1 MSTSRRGFTLVELLI
16 VIAIIGLLM
25 GLLLPAVQGA
35 RERARMATCNNN
47 QRQLGLAIFDKT
59 LSGGK
64 GEYPAY
70 VEYLTIASGTA
81 RADRAIPWPVKLLPR
96 LEQQT
101 IWDQLRSDNGGTGFT
116 WAEPPKLEVMS
127 CPSDASTS
135 PTLGTLSYVVNA
147 GMPDTLT
154 HPLNG
159 TDVSDV
165 KANGVCHDQRP
176 TRKGP
181 EIKGVKDI
189 PDGTSSTLLLSE
201 NIHRDVTTWLGPVQD
216 EPQENVGQSANVE
229 MDYNPEQR
237 YGFVWVYDQA
247 TAPAQPP
254 NNLLVAI
261 NRDWDIP
268 PLNYSDKAHGS
279 AFARPAS
286 AHPEAVIVT
295 FCDGSVQE
303 IAETIDYAVYQQLMT
318 PNGLKAEI
326 PNADPQFLVEV
337 KNGRVFMTKP
347 LNEGDY

>member
-25 GLLLPAVQGA
+25 GLLLPAVQSA

-47 QRQLGLAIFDKT
+47 QRQLGLAVFGKIT
-59 LSGGK
+59 AGGK

-70 VEYLTIASGTA
+70 AEYITVTSGT
-81 RADRAIPWPVKLLPR
+81 RRTDRAIPWPVKLLPR

-101 IWDQLRSDNGGTGFT
+101 LWEQIRTDNGGTGFT

-135 PTLGTLSYVVNA
+135 PTLGTLSYVVNS
-147 GMPDTLT
+147 GMPDPLT
-154 HPLNG
+154 HPLG
-159 TDVSDV
+159 SGDVSDV
-165 KANGVCHDQRP
+165 KANGIAHDQRP
-176 TRKGP
+176 TRFGP
-181 EIKGVKDI
+181 KIKGVNDI
-189 PDGTSSTLLLSE
+189 PDGTTSTLLLSE

-216 EPQENVGQSANVE
+216 VPTDNVGEAENVE
-229 MDYNPEQR
+229 MGYNPEQR

-247 TAPAQPP
+247 TAPAQPNP
-254 NNLLVAI
+254 TDLAPI
-261 NRDWDIP
+261 NRDLDTVDFT
-268 PLNYSDKAHGS
+268 NEGS
-279 AFARPAS
+279 VFARPAS

-318 PNGLKAEI
+318 PAGLKAEALHVSGGPI
-326 PNADPQFLVEV
+326 LVEKV
-337 KNGRVFMTKP
+337 GNPPQRTFMTKP